1 MKNAQY
7 KSLLIDFFEL
17 MNTSSMTIDNVLR
30 EYPILNDVFTNFFRT
45 VVMIA
50 SITPSYEAYIDKNEL
65 FDFLSSFFSV
75 DISSY
80 DKCLKFVES
89 DIFVYEENQ
98 ENIYMAYIA
107 ENI

>member
-7 KSLLIDFFEL
+7 KSLLIDFFEM

-50 SITPSYEAYIDKNEL
+50 SIAPSY
-65 FDFLSSFFSV
+65 
-75 DISSY
+75 
-80 DKCLKFVES
+80 
-89 DIFVYEENQ
+89 
-98 ENIYMAYIA
+98 
-107 ENI
+107 